1 MPAEYWSSADLKGLP
16 EGGWI
21 NEDVMQSIIDI
32 SKINLTLTDMIGS
45 TSVGNSYC
53 SWPKDKLSDVDMDN
67 HKVDGAD
74 ASGNDAK
81 GGTRVGN
88 HCQISTKVIEVTTRA
103 RHSDTIGYSDEYSRQ
118 VLRRTDELRRDLE
131 AISCSNQASQEDNG
145 DNTPGKIGAMNAWFT
160 TNTDRGATGA
170 DGGFTGGAVNAA
182 TLGTTRAISETAIRD
197 VCQAVYMSGGDPSI
211 LMARP
216 DVIRRVSEYMFGD
229 TARIGTQQTE
239 TKESRNVAVGTVKVF
254 ITDFDVEL
262 VMTDNRLMKTMNHA
276 SDDDND
282 SAYILD
288 PKLWDHGFLHSFR
301 TEPLAKKGLSDRAQV
316 AVDWTLK
323 CYAEEGNGVIAD
335 IDATAPMVG

>member
-1 MPAEYWSSADLKGLP
+1 MVADDKDEED
-16 EGGWI
+16 EGG
-21 NEDVMQSIIDI
+21 
-32 SKINLTLTDMIGS
+32 
-45 TSVGNSYC
+45 
-53 SWPKDKLSDVDMDN
+53 
-67 HKVDGAD
+67 
-74 ASGNDAK
+74 
-81 GGTRVGN
+81 
-88 HCQISTKVIEVTTRA
+88 
-103 RHSDTIGYSDEYSRQ
+103 DE
-118 VLRRTDELRRDLE
+118 
-131 AISCSNQASQEDNG
+131 G
-145 DNTPGKIGAMNAWFT
+145 
-160 TNTDRGATGA
+160 

-335 IDATAPMVG
+335 IDATAPMVGCLRGRRVIPLGFAGNRSQRFTYMSPWPVGGSFRLLHGS